1 MNLRSRPDQGDIAAN
16 ISILGLYLTSREDY
30 ELIDPQIKHDK
41 LSTIFHQAIKQAID
55 EIGPGF
61 NTIEDLQYK
70 IQDRISFDP
79 QAAEAMIDVLE
90 KADEFRK
97 QKPVTQVVLNDS
109 RARLL
114 KDRLDRL
121 TLHLR
126 MLLNKPNS
134 NVAVLQ
140 SKMLELK
147 QIALR
152 ELPNAAL
159 KEDLDNLRQ
168 KIEEIEVAFA

>member
-1 MNLRSRPDQGDIAAN
+1 
-16 ISILGLYLTSREDY
+16 
-30 ELIDPQIKHDK
+30 
-41 LSTIFHQAIKQAID
+41 
-55 EIGPGF
+55 
-61 NTIEDLQYK
+61 
-70 IQDRISFDP
+70 
-79 QAAEAMIDVLE
+79 
-90 KADEFRK
+90 
-97 QKPVTQVVLNDS
+97 
-109 RARLL
+109 
-114 KDRLDRL
+114 
-121 TLHLR
+121 